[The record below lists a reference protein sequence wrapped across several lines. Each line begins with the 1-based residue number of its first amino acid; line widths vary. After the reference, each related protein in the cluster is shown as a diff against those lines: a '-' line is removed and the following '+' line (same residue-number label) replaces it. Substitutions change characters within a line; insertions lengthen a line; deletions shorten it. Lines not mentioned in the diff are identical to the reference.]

1 MDKKL
6 TKPEELLARFR
17 SKEDLYRYMTL
28 QGNLPFWSSY
38 DALVNVFL
46 PSIKGTRI
54 GYLRDI
60 LSDKKS
66 HLKQN
71 EVNHM

>member
-28 QGNLPFWSSY
+28 QGNTLFWSWY